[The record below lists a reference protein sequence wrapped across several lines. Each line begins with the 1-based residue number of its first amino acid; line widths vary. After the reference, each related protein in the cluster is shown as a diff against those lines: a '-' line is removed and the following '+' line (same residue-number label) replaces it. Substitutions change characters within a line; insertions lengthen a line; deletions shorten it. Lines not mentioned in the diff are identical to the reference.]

1 MHVSGSGFTGWGAV
15 LAAGFRYEG
24 AAESIDAS
32 AFRGVSFY
40 ARTGPDSN
48 AAIRV
53 QLQDVSTYP
62 EGMVCDPE
70 PSSAEECYNGFGTTL
85 LELDEAWQKLTL
97 DFSTLAQREGWGYR
111 ADALD
116 TSALYAIEWNFDANQ
131 SFDLWID
138 DIWFYE

>member
-1 MHVSGSGFTGWGAV
+1 
-15 LAAGFRYEG
+15 
-24 AAESIDAS
+24 
-32 AFRGVSFY
+32 
-40 ARTGPDSN
+40 
-48 AAIRV
+48 V

-70 PSSAEECYNGFGTTL
+70 PSSPEECYNGFGTTL